1 MSLGFGDVNH
11 KRLPRSARHLVRSL
25 QRRGTGYHRASALRA
40 HVNALEYAVKVDSH
54 PNEATPATPGDP
66 AGLRV
71 RLGTDA
77 RDLLRRLAASRNYLV
92 QLALVKELRQ
102 TIARR
107 IDTHKKRAAR
117 ARAAR
122 ARARGAG
129 TLAAAWGSS
138 ARSRARGSW
147 ARARTTTAA
156 VPAAVVTAVPAV
168 PEDPPARTRRRGRP
182 GLRLLPRR

>member
-11 KRLPRSARHLVRSL
+11 RRLPRSARHLIRSL
-25 QRRGTGYHRASALRA
+25 QRRGTGYQRAGSLRA

-54 PNEATPATPGDP
+54 PNTAAPAPPGDP

-102 TIARR
+102 SVARR
-107 IDTHKKRAAR
+107 IDIHKKRVARMRQARTRAWGAANMTRAWGSR
-117 ARAAR
+117 ARE
-122 ARARGAG
+122 RARGPWERAREQG
-129 TLAAAWGSS
+129 PAREAAAV
-138 ARSRARGSW
+138 
-147 ARARTTTAA
+147 AA
-156 VPAAVVTAVPAV
+156 VPD
-168 PEDPPARTRRRGRP
+168 DPPASLAERRRRP
-182 GLRLLPRR
+182 ERRRLLPRR

>member
-11 KRLPRSARHLVRSL
+11 RRLPRSARHLIRSL
-25 QRRGTGYHRASALRA
+25 QRRGTGYQRAGSLRA

-54 PNEATPATPGDP
+54 PNTATPAPPGDP

-77 RDLLRRLAASRNYLV
+77 RDLLRRLAASRNYVV

-102 TIARR
+102 TVARR
-107 IDTHKKRAAR
+107 IDLHKRRAAR

-122 ARARGAG
+122 SRARGAG
-129 TLAAAWGSS
+129 TMAAAWGSS
-138 ARSRARGSW
+138 ARGRARGSW
-147 ARARTTTAA
+147 ERARTQRPAPGVPVVAA
-156 VPAAVVTAVPAV
+156 VPDAPEAA
-168 PEDPPARTRRRGRP
+168 PERARRRERR